1 MKRVIPLFAIVC
13 ALFTGCSKQD
23 TPSPYTTNDSLLSR
37 PLDPVADPIVAPGQ
51 DSFAQYIDERRV
63 RTPEHLAIMKRF
75 ASNPTIVAAVY
86 RDFRSYRKKNVKPE
100 SEEVARFLA
109 HHKITLEELKAIL
122 EEGDR
127 LGWSKHE

>member
-1 MKRVIPLFAIVC
+1 MKKGIAFFALIC
-13 ALFTGCSKQD
+13 ALFIGCGKQES
-23 TPSPYTTNDSLLSR
+23 PSPYTTNDSLLSR
-37 PLDPVADPIVAPGQ
+37 PLDPVADPIVVPGQ
-51 DSFAQYIDERRV
+51 DSFKQYVDARRV

-75 ASNPTIVAAVY
+75 DANPSLVAFVY
-86 RDFRSYRKKNVKPE
+86 RDFRSLRKKNVAPD
-100 SEEVARFLA
+100 SEEVKKFLA